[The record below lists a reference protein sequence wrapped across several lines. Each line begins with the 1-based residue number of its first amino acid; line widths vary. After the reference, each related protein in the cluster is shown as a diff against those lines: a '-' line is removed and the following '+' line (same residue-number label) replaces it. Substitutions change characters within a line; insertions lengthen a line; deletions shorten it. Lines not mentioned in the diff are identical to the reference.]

1 MRVRAVIFDF
11 GGVLCFHP
19 DEARIARAA
28 AVSGLP
34 VDRFLK
40 GLWQTRREYDAG
52 RIEPAEYWRGVIG
65 PGFRESN
72 LSELIRH
79 EVELWNRY
87 DQRVFD
93 WIGRL
98 RAAGNRTAILS
109 NLPRVLGEA
118 LRVTPG
124 FLDPFDHVTFSYEL
138 GVIKPEAL
146 IYEDAIRGVG
156 VKPDEALFLDDRLE
170 NVEGGR
176 AVGLRAE
183 LYSGWEGFAQS
194 GLAERYGLPA
204 AGLADDV
211 ARRQ

>member
-1 MRVRAVIFDF
+1 MQVRAVIFDF

-19 DEARIARAA
+19 DEARITRAA
-28 AVSGLP
+28 AASGLP
-34 VDRFLK
+34 VDRFLR
-40 GLWQTRREYDAG
+40 GLWQARREYDAG
-52 RIEPAEYWRGVIG
+52 RLEPAEYWRGVIG
-65 PGFRESN
+65 PEFQESN
-72 LSELIRH
+72 LCELIRH

-93 WIGRL
+93 WIGQL
-98 RAAGNRTAILS
+98 RAAGHRTAILS

-118 LRVTPG
+118 LRATPE

-138 GVIKPEAL
+138 GFIKPEAQ
-146 IYEDAIRGVG
+146 IYEDAIRGLG
-156 VKPDEALFLDDRLE
+156 VKPEEALFLDDRPE

-183 LYSGWEGFAQS
+183 LYSCWEDFALGELPQ
-194 GLAERYGLPA
+194 RYGLPA
-204 AGLADDV
+204 VAE